1 MANALLDGSVHSDTV
16 ADTVTRGR
24 LIIGNS
30 TPAWGGLAVGGAST
44 VLLSDGTD
52 PSWSTIL
59 NAHVNASAA
68 LAYSKMQN
76 TSGILGMRG
85 IVKTADETVNNS
97 TVMQNDDALV
107 IAVEAN
113 ARYGMMIILRCTF
126 LAASDFKFQFTLP
139 AGASIPGHSSSA
151 PQTNTELDLTT
162 AQVQTVTSTSQAFVR
177 YHAIITTSSTAGDV
191 QLQWAQNTAAVED
204 TVVKA
209 SSYLLI
215 WRLA

>member
-68 LAYSKMQN
+68 IAYSKLQN
-76 TSGILGMRG
+76 TSGISGMRG
-85 IVKTADETVNNS
+85 IVKTVDEDVNNS
-97 TVMQNDDALV
+97 TTMQDDDALLL
-107 IAVEAN
+107 AVEAN
-113 ARYGMMIILRCTF
+113 ARYEMLIILRVTIR
-126 LAASDFKFQFTLP
+126 AASDFKFQFTVP
-139 AGASIPGHSSSA
+139 ASATIEGHASSTVQNNPVF
-151 PQTNTELDLTT
+151 DLTT
-162 AQVQTVTSTSQAFVR
+162 AQTITVTALIQTFIR
-177 YHAIITTSSTAGDV
+177 YAATITTAGTAGNV
-191 QLQWAQNTAAVED
+191 TLQWAQNTAAIED
-204 TVVKA
+204 TTVKNG
-209 SSYLLI
+209 SLLI
-215 WRLA
+215 IRRLA